1 MPSERILR
9 RFENYELVGMVFH
22 IGKLVE
28 VGHYVYY
35 SRLGKKR
42 WVEFND
48 ETTSEFELDDE
59 GEEFEREFK
68 AEKTPYI
75 LFYQQMA

>member
-1 MPSERILR
+1 MI
-9 RFENYELVGMVFH
+9 FH

-35 SRLGKKR
+35 SKIGRKR

-48 ETTSEFELDDE
+48 ENTSEFDLDQED
-59 GEEFEREFK
+59 EEFEKEFK

-75 LFYQQMA
+75 LFYQRIA